1 MQIFRQ
7 RFNPIAA
14 FFLFIAFF
22 SASTPVFSATT
33 ETNKDTQHTEKSLE
47 WPGIYYGFIPC
58 ADCKGVKTTLALNKN
73 NTYLLITQYVGRSE
87 REFVEKGKFAL
98 GDKSNTIVLTPRNG
112 STTQQYLVGEN
123 SLVQLDNNGNRVS
136 GELANRYILRRS
148 EMEEKGAGTPPSHA
162 SH

>member
-1 MQIFRQ
+1 MRIFRQ

-22 SASTPVFSATT
+22 SGSTPVFAETI
-33 ETNKDTQHTEKSLE
+33 ETNTDTQHTEKSLE
-47 WPGIYYGFIPC
+47 WPGVYYGFLPC

-73 NTYLLITQYVGRSE
+73 NSYLLITQYVGRSE
-87 REFVEKGKFAL
+87 REIVEKGKFAL

-112 STTQQYLVGEN
+112 STTQQYLVDEN
-123 SLVQLDNNGNRVS
+123 SLVQLDNNGNRIS

-148 EMEEKGAGTPPSHA
+148 ETAGAGSPPSHS